1 MQRTYTEEERL
12 TLLRQ
17 FMESGKSKTDF
28 SRSVGLSAVSLS
40 NWQERYGFPDPQTLE
55 IIMKEKGI
63 PSDVSSLQEELA
75 RLRREK
81 RELEKAL
88 EKEKIRSLAFSTLID
103 LAESTYQ
110 LRCQV
115 ISTLSQKEVC
125 ENRRPSVS
133 FLCDCL
139 GISRQGY
146 YKHTSEVCELDI
158 LRTSVVLYCR
168 HILSDLMP
176 RAGMKVLRKRK
187 RPRTTDSRH
196 GLRVY
201 PDMLNTMPKFRAVSL
216 GSMAVADI
224 TYVATS
230 EGWAYLSLLTDA
242 ATRMIIGYSLRRTL
256 ETEGPLTALRMG
268 LDFYAEH
275 GVDLSRLIH
284 HSDRGSQYCSKE
296 YVDTLRGVKAS
307 ISMTQTGDPLHNALA
322 ERMNNTVKNGWL
334 FDCDDKDFGQVE
346 NMVRKAVTVYNNI
359 RPHQALGMDTPARAA
374 GM

>member
-1 MQRTYTEEERL
+1 M
-12 TLLRQ
+12 
-17 FMESGKSKTDF
+17 
-28 SRSVGLSAVSLS
+28 
-40 NWQERYGFPDPQTLE
+40 
-55 IIMKEKGI
+55 
-63 PSDVSSLQEELA
+63 
-75 RLRREK
+75 
-81 RELEKAL
+81 
-88 EKEKIRSLAFSTLID
+88 
-103 LAESTYQ
+103 
-110 LRCQV
+110 
-115 ISTLSQKEVC
+115 SQKEVS
-125 ENRRPSVS
+125 ENRQPSVS

-146 YKHTSEVCELDI
+146 YKHTSEACELDI

-176 RAGMKVLRKRK
+176 RAGMKVLYHMCRGKFGDKMRIGRDQCYALFRANGLVQRKRK

-201 PDMLNTMPKFRAVSL
+201 PDMLNTTPKFRAGLL
-216 GSMAVADI
+216 GDMAVADI

-256 ETEGPLTALRMG
+256 GTEGPLAALRMG
-268 LDFYAEH
+268 LDFYAGH

-296 YVDTLRGVKAS
+296 YIDTLRGVQAS
-307 ISMTQTGDPLHNALA
+307 FSMTQTGDPLHNALA

-334 FDCDDKDFGQVE
+334 FDCDGMDFSQVE
-346 NMVRKAVTVYNNI
+346 GMVRRAVDIYNNV
-359 RPHQALGMDTPARAA
+359 RLHQALGMATPARAA

>member
-1 MQRTYTEEERL
+1 M
-12 TLLRQ
+12 
-17 FMESGKSKTDF
+17 
-28 SRSVGLSAVSLS
+28 
-40 NWQERYGFPDPQTLE
+40 
-55 IIMKEKGI
+55 
-63 PSDVSSLQEELA
+63 
-75 RLRREK
+75 
-81 RELEKAL
+81 
-88 EKEKIRSLAFSTLID
+88 
-103 LAESTYQ
+103 
-110 LRCQV
+110 
-115 ISTLSQKEVC
+115 SQKEVS
-125 ENRRPSVS
+125 ENRHPSVS

-146 YKHTSEVCELDI
+146 YKHTSEACELDI

-176 RAGMKVLRKRK
+176 RAGMKVLYHMCRGKFGDKMRIGRDQCYALFRANGLVQRK

-201 PDMLNTMPKFRAVSL
+201 PDMLNTTPKFRAGLL
-216 GSMAVADI
+216 GDMAVADI

-256 ETEGPLTALRMG
+256 GTEGPLAALRMG

-296 YVDTLRGVKAS
+296 YVDTLRGVQAS

-334 FDCDDKDFGQVE
+334 FDCDGMDFSQVE
-346 NMVRKAVTVYNNI
+346 GMVRRAVDIYNNV
-359 RPHQALGMDTPARAA
+359 RPHQALGMATPARAA